1 MGQKYNSFVEHIH
14 ARSAALTEFR
24 ILCQALRRM
33 AYCVYIGVSAVNV
46 GMYAIHVPLLL
57 DKGCLFGVP
66 SNRVCGRWECLHTP
80 RLLAQIRY
88 SWLRSGVDI
97 GFDQA
102 LLLVFEPRV
111 GKWVYMNNLYIY
123 VDAPS
128 MHCLD
133 AIGSFAGTAL
143 LRREKASACPFV
155 LVGSNP
161 VVLTLVAE
169 PRCKTPG
176 LPLVGS
182 SWICAQL

>member
-123 VDAPS
+123 MLMRPACIALMPS
-128 MHCLD
+128 DRSQGPLCS
-133 AIGSFAGTAL
+133 GEKRRQRAL
-143 LRREKASACPFV
+143 SC
-155 LVGSNP
+155 
-161 VVLTLVAE
+161 
-169 PRCKTPG
+169 
-176 LPLVGS
+176 
-182 SWICAQL
+182 W